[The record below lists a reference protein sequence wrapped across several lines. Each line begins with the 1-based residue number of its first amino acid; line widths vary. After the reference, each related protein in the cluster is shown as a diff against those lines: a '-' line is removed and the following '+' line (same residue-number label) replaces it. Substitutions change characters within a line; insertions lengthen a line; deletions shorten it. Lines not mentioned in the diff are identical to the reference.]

1 MSIEAAEPGRVLV
14 VDDEPVVSSMLC
26 DVLATVGY
34 VVASA
39 ASGTEALHLV
49 PTFNPSVVVLDLAM
63 PGMSGMEVLQHLRC
77 KYPRIPV
84 VILSGNQDAEVKRRA
99 LEAGACDYLMKPFS
113 LALLR
118 VAVRAAIVRG
128 SRG

>member
-1 MSIEAAEPGRVLV
+1 MEEVEPGRVLV
-14 VDDEPVVSSMLC
+14 VDDEPVVSSMVC

-39 ASGTEALHLV
+39 ASGAKALNLV
-49 PTFNPSVVVLDLAM
+49 PTFNPSVVLLDLAM
-63 PGMSGMEVLQHLRC
+63 PEMSGMEVLQHLRRE
-77 KYPRIPV
+77 YPHIPV

-99 LEAGACDYLMKPFS
+99 LEAGAFDYLTKPFS
-113 LALLR
+113 LALMR
-118 VAVRAAIVRG
+118 AAVRAAIASG

>member
-1 MSIEAAEPGRVLV
+1 MEAVEPGRVLV
-14 VDDEPVVSSMLC
+14 VDDEPVVTSMVC

-39 ASGTEALHLV
+39 ASGEKALNLV
-49 PTFNPSVVVLDLAM
+49 PTFNPSVVLLDLAM
-63 PGMSGMEVLQHLRC
+63 PGMSGMEVLQHLRRE
-77 KYPRIPV
+77 YPHIPV

-99 LEAGACDYLMKPFS
+99 LEAGACDYLTKPFS
-113 LALLR
+113 LTLLR

>member
-1 MSIEAAEPGRVLV
+1 MTTEPGRILV

-26 DVLATVGY
+26 DVLATAGY

-39 ASGTEALHLV
+39 ASGAEALDLV
-49 PTFNPSVVVLDLAM
+49 PIFNPSVVLLDLTM
-63 PGMSGMEVLQHLRC
+63 PGMSGMEVLQHLRRE
-77 KYPRIPV
+77 YPRSPV

-99 LEAGACDYLMKPFS
+99 IEAGAFDYLTKPFS
-113 LALLR
+113 LALMR
-118 VAVRAAIVRG
+118 TAVRAAIASG

>member
-1 MSIEAAEPGRVLV
+1 MAAEPGRVLV

-63 PGMSGMEVLQHLRC
+63 PAMSGMEVLQHLRC
-77 KYPRIPV
+77 KYPHIPV

-99 LEAGACDYLMKPFS
+99 LEAGACDYLTKPFS

>member
-1 MSIEAAEPGRVLV
+1 MTTEPGRILV

-26 DVLATVGY
+26 DVLATAGY

-39 ASGTEALHLV
+39 TSGAEALDLV
-49 PTFNPSVVVLDLAM
+49 PIFNPSVVLLDLTM
-63 PGMSGMEVLQHLRC
+63 PGMSGMEVLQHLRRE
-77 KYPRIPV
+77 YPRSPV

-99 LEAGACDYLMKPFS
+99 IEAGAFDYLTKPFS
-113 LALLR
+113 LALMR
-118 VAVRAAIVRG
+118 TAVRAAIASG

>member
-1 MSIEAAEPGRVLV
+1 MVAAEPGRVLV

-39 ASGTEALHLV
+39 ASGEKALNLV
-49 PTFNPSVVVLDLAM
+49 PTFNPSVVL
-63 PGMSGMEVLQHLRC
+63 
-77 KYPRIPV
+77 
-84 VILSGNQDAEVKRRA
+84 
-99 LEAGACDYLMKPFS
+99 KPFS
-113 LALLR
+113 LALMR
-118 VAVRAAIVRG
+118 TAVRAAIATG

>member
-1 MSIEAAEPGRVLV
+1 MTTEPGRILV

-26 DVLATVGY
+26 DVLATAGY

-39 ASGTEALHLV
+39 ASGAEALDLV
-49 PTFNPSVVVLDLAM
+49 PTFNPSVVLLDLTM
-63 PGMSGMEVLQHLRC
+63 PGMSGMEVLQHLRREC
-77 KYPRIPV
+77 PRSPV

-99 LEAGACDYLMKPFS
+99 LEAGAFDYLTKPFS
-113 LALLR
+113 LALMR
-118 VAVRAAIVRG
+118 TAVRAAIASG

>member
-1 MSIEAAEPGRVLV
+1 MEEVEPGRVLV
-14 VDDEPVVSSMLC
+14 VDDEPVVSSMVC

-39 ASGTEALHLV
+39 ASGAKALNLV
-49 PTFNPSVVVLDLAM
+49 PTFNPSVVLLDLAM
-63 PGMSGMEVLQHLRC
+63 PGMSGMEVLQHLRRE
-77 KYPRIPV
+77 YPHIPV

-99 LEAGACDYLMKPFS
+99 LEAGACDYLAKPFS